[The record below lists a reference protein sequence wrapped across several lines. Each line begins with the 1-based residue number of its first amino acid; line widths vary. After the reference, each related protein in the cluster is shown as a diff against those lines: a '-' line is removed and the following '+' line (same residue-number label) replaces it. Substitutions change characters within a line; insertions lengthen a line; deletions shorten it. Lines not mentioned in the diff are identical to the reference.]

1 MSARIAVV
9 DDEPRMAE
17 VLSLVLQRAGHRVKA
32 FTDPR
37 SFLGQ
42 IDRFDLVITDLRM
55 PGIDGLGVLDAVR
68 AEAPDLPVILLTA
81 HASVET
87 AVDALKRG
95 AADYL
100 RKPVDNAEL
109 RAVVERCLERRSL
122 KAENRALRA
131 QVGQERGLPNIVA
144 ASDGMQAVLD
154 LARRAARGRSTVL
167 ITGESGTGK
176 EVVARAIHVHS
187 PRVAGPFEAVNC
199 KAFAAGVVES
209 ELFGH
214 DKGAFTGATRGRAGL
229 FERADGGTLF
239 LDEIGEVGP
248 DFQGKLL
255 RVLQEREV
263 QRVGGDS
270 TRPVDVRV
278 LAATNRDLRAEVEAG
293 RFREDLYFRLAV
305 IPIHI
310 PPLRERV
317 DDVLPLARAVVERL
331 NREERR
337 GLQGWTPEV
346 EAWLLEHP
354 WPGNVRELENT
365 LERGVV
371 LARGDRIQLE
381 DLVLGGPAPGTGAA
395 GGTLQEAMDAAGADR
410 IRQALREVGG
420 VRVDAAKRLG
430 IERTTLYRLMKRYGI
445 DG

>member
-1 MSARIAVV
+1 VSRVAIV
-9 DDEPRMAE
+9 DDEPRMGE
-17 VLSLVLQRAGHRVKA
+17 VLALVLQRAGHRAKS
-32 FTDPR
+32 FTDPHT
-37 SFLGQ
+37 FLSQ
-42 IDRFDLVITDLRM
+42 IDGFDLVITDLRM
-55 PGIDGLGVLDAVR
+55 PGIDGLGVLDAVK
-68 AEAPDLPVILLTA
+68 EQAPDVPVILLTA
-81 HASVET
+81 HATVAT

-109 RAVVERCLERRSL
+109 RTVVARCLERGVL

-131 QVGQERGLPNIVA
+131 QVGQERGLPAIVA
-144 ASDGMQAVLD
+144 DSDGMQRVLD

-176 EVVARAIHVHS
+176 EVVARAIHVQS
-187 PRVAGPFEAVNC
+187 DRVAGPFEAVNC
-199 KAFAAGVVES
+199 KAFGAGVVES

-214 DKGAFTGATRGRAGL
+214 EKGSFTGAARGRAGL

-263 QRVGGDS
+263 LRVGGDAARS
-270 TRPVDVRV
+270 VDVRV

-310 PPLRERV
+310 PPLRERR
-317 DDVLPLARAVVERL
+317 DDILPLVRSVVARL

-337 GLQGWTPEV
+337 GLVGWTDAV
-346 EAWLLEHP
+346 EAWLMDHP
-354 WPGNVRELENT
+354 WPGNVRELQNT

-371 LARGDRIQLE
+371 LARGDRIELE
-381 DLVLGGPAPGTGAA
+381 DLVLGGPAPGAKGA
-395 GGTLQEAMDAAGADR
+395 GGTLQEAMDAAGAER
-410 IRQALREVGG
+410 IKQALREAGG
-420 VRVDAAKRLG
+420 VRVDAARRLG
-430 IERTTLYRLMKRYGI
+430 VERTTLYRLMKRYGI